1 MNAIRRAASALNS
14 FADTKHGRTV
24 LSAGLTLFLVGLTAL
39 ILPITFLT
47 NDDASIMYTF
57 AGYFTGEP
65 YPIHGFVNLPL
76 GYLVSM
82 LYLLAPGVPWWP
94 TLQLFCVAASI
105 WAIFYTL
112 WDIGA
117 TNGVSHGRTLLINT
131 LLYALVLIYPVA
143 RLSFTMTACVLG
155 SAGVLRLFSA
165 DTGRDAAEPLPLLA
179 MLESLGLMIACFL
192 FRNSTGYSLVCF
204 WAAGVVYHAIHTGV
218 YRAAGERK
226 REFRRLGLYA
236 LAGILA
242 FGSLVWLNGW
252 TYRNMNPEGYAAFEE
267 ARGNFFDFPHAAYA
281 DDPAFYRSLG
291 WDEET
296 FRLVENGCF
305 IDPNV
310 TAESLNAAAGHGAQS
325 AQTGLVSKLTGALA
339 YGEAFFRGNG
349 AAEYMLVVPV
359 LTAAGALYYFL
370 REKRRGVDLLIL
382 FSIAFGA
389 AAMSF
394 YLCLKERLIL
404 RAFQAIAL
412 PTSVLL
418 PALFL
423 RIRGAK
429 ERRKAGKAGRAVG
442 AGLLLLALI
451 AFGWSLTK
459 TALWFESYH
468 PAQQIAD
475 MRTAERYAMDH
486 RENVYIIQPTFIY
499 NIEAF
504 KTYPKEK
511 PVNIVD
517 WGDTGMYSGW
527 KTHQLEVNG
536 LRALTPDMFRQNN
549 VYLMGTADAKELQI
563 LVDYLVRDAGAKGI
577 EQTDSF
583 GEEYAVFKVVY

>member
-1 MNAIRRAASALNS
+1 MNAIRRAASALKN
-14 FADTKHGRTV
+14 FADTKHGRMA
-24 LSAGLTLFLVGLTAL
+24 LSAGLAVFLAGLTAL

-76 GYLVSM
+76 GYLTSM

-94 TLQLFCVAASI
+94 TLQMFFVVVSI
-105 WAIFYTL
+105 WTIFYTL
-112 WDIGA
+112 WNTGA
-117 TNGVSHGRTLLINT
+117 SNGVRHGWMLLINT
-131 LLYALVLIYPVA
+131 ILYALALIYPVA

-165 DTGRDAAEPLPLLA
+165 DTGRDAGEPLPLLV

-204 WAAGVVYHAIHTGV
+204 WAAGVVYHAIHTGA
-218 YRAAGERK
+218 YRAAGEKK
-226 REFRRLGLYA
+226 REFRRLGVYA

-310 TAESLNAAAGHGAQS
+310 TADTLNLAVGHGAQR
-325 AQTGLVSKLTGALA
+325 ARTGLISRLTGALA

-349 AAEYMLVVPV
+349 AAEYILVVPV

-370 REKRRGVDLLIL
+370 REKRRWVELLIL
-382 FSIAFGA
+382 MGIALGA
-389 AAMSF
+389 AALSF

-404 RAFQAIAL
+404 RAFQAVAL
-412 PTSVLL
+412 PTAVLL
-418 PALFL
+418 PVLFL
-423 RIRGAK
+423 RLRGAN
-429 ERRKAGKAGRAVG
+429 RRDKAGKAGKIVG
-442 AGLLLLALI
+442 AVLVLI
-451 AFGWSLTK
+451 ATVAFGWSLTK

-468 PAQQIAD
+468 PAQQISD

-486 RENVYIIQPTFIY
+486 RDNVYIIQPTFIY

-504 KTYPKEK
+504 KTYPDEK

-517 WGDTGMYSGW
+517 WGDTGIYSGW
-527 KTHQLEVNG
+527 KTKQLEING
-536 LRALTPDMFRQNN
+536 LRALTPDIFRQDN
-549 VYLMGTADAKELQI
+549 VYLMGTADAEELQI

-577 EQTDSF
+577 ERTDSF
-583 GEEYAVFKVVY
+583 GEGYAVFKVVY